1 MTEMMEL
8 ANKKN
13 VQMIIVNTF
22 HMFKKA
28 YLKEMEPGPWRDI
41 CAPMFLGAHSQGME
55 TTEVSVDR
63 WMDKEKTVNINY
75 EISFSLKK

>member
-22 HMFKKA
+22 HMFKKVE
-28 YLKEMEPGPWRDI
+28 KKHEMK
-41 CAPMFLGAHSQGME
+41 
-55 TTEVSVDR
+55 
-63 WMDKEKTVNINY
+63 DKNKMNGNLQ
-75 EISFSLKK
+75 S